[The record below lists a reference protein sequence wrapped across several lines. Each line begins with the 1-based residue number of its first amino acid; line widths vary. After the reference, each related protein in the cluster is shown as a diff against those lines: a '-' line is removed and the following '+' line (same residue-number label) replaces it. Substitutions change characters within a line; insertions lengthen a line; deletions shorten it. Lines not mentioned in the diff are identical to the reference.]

1 MWSLFITADAPNVS
15 DADLAAMKTALRG
28 VPGLAHGRVM
38 VPDRTP
44 ADQPFAKDGPGPA
57 LALQLYFGDEEAAT
71 AALGADSAI
80 GQLPVLRRVP
90 ASAVSHQLMRG
101 RVFDTGSRAPSE
113 PCLTFLV
120 SYRGPTA
127 DLGHWLDHYDANHPP
142 IMVRFPGIREV
153 ETYRPVEW
161 SSALPFAKA
170 NAMQRNKV
178 VFDSLGDLLG
188 ALASPVM
195 LEMRA
200 DSATFP
206 KWEGGNTH
214 FPMTTWRVDTV

>member
-1 MWSLFITADAPNVS
+1 MWTLFITADVPGVT
-15 DADLAAMKTALRG
+15 DADVAATIAAIKLL
-28 VPGLAHGRVM
+28 PGLAHARVM

-71 AALGADSAI
+71 AALAAGSPVAT
-80 GQLPVLRRVP
+80 LPLLQRAP
-90 ASAVSHQLMRG
+90 ASAVTHQLMRG
-101 RVFDTGSRAPSE
+101 RVFETGSRAPTN

-127 DLGHWLDHYDANHPP
+127 DLKHWLDHYDANHPP

-161 SSALPFAKA
+161 TSALPFAKA
-170 NAMQRNKV
+170 IAMQRNKV
-178 VFDSLGDLLG
+178 VFDSLGDLLA
-188 ALASPVM
+188 ALASPIM

-200 DSATFP
+200 DGATFP

-214 FPMTTWRVDTV
+214 FPMTTWRVDVV

>member
-1 MWSLFITADAPNVS
+1 MWTLFITADVPHVS
-15 DADLAAMKTALRG
+15 DADLAATKAALRSLR
-28 VPGLAHGRVM
+28 GLAHARVM

-57 LALQLYFGDEEAAT
+57 LALQVYFGDEEAAT
-71 AALGADSAI
+71 AALAADSAI
-80 GQLPVLRRVP
+80 ATLPVLNRV
-90 ASAVSHQLMRG
+90 AGSAVAHQLMRA
-101 RVFDTGSRAPSE
+101 RVFETGSRSPSD

-127 DLGHWLDHYDANHPP
+127 DLGRWLDHYDANHPP

-153 ETYRPVEW
+153 ETYRPVDW
-161 SSALPFAKA
+161 TSALPFAKA
-170 NAMQRNKV
+170 DAMQRNKV

-214 FPMTTWRVDTV
+214 FPMTTWRVG